1 MFRPIKAILFYIITD
16 SSNIL
21 ASLNPLHN
29 LTPTSPQNNISE
41 RLTSIFF
48 HTLHS
53 TQSPPTPIQYKMPQ
67 SSSSTRP
74 KMNIT
79 INTDVKVTDSK
90 NNDPPSPNTDP
101 PTPPASP
108 PR

>member
-16 SSNIL
+16 RSNTL
-21 ASLNPLHN
+21 AYLDLIPHHTPISL
-29 LTPTSPQNNISE
+29 QNNPTKQ
-41 RLTSIFF
+41 LTSVFF
-48 HTLHS
+48 HIIHS
-53 TQSPPTPIQYKMPQ
+53 THRKPIQRDKMPQ

-74 KMNIT
+74 EMNQT
-79 INTDVKVTDSK
+79 ISTKVKVMNSK

>member
-1 MFRPIKAILFYIITD
+1 MFRSIKAILFYIITD

-21 ASLNPLHN
+21 TYLDPPQQHTS
-29 LTPTSPQNNISE
+29 TSPRYNILE
-41 RLTSIFF
+41 QLTSIFF
-48 HTLHS
+48 HILH
-53 TQSPPTPIQYKMPQ
+53 TPHNKAIQDKMPQ
-67 SSSSTRP
+67 SSPSTRP
-74 KMNIT
+74 KMNMT